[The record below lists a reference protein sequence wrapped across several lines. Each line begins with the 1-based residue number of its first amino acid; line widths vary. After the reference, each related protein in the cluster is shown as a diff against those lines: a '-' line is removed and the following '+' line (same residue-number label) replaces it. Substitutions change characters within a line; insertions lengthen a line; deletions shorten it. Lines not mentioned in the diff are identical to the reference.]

1 MVRAMTGDE
10 LRRRVRADVAAR
22 SPVDAREATS
32 IDRFLTAFDSLVEPF
47 SRVSDP
53 VHVTGSGI
61 VTGRRGVVLLRHR
74 RLGVWLQPGGHIDP
88 GETPWDAARRESE
101 EETGLA
107 VAFTDVLPDGVPLLV
122 HVDVHAG
129 GKGHTHL
136 DLRYLLEAGD
146 DDPDPPPEESQEVG
160 WFDWPEAI
168 ERADDGLRGALRAL
182 RPPAPDPRRRRG
194 RRED

>member
-1 MVRAMTGDE
+1 MARVMTGDE
-10 LRRRVRADVAAR
+10 LRHRVRADVAAR
-22 SPVDAREATS
+22 RPVDAREATS
-32 IDRFLTAFDSLVEPF
+32 IDRFLAAFDALAEPF
-47 SRVSDP
+47 SRSSDP

-74 RLGVWLQPGGHIDP
+74 RLGVWLQPGGHVDP

-107 VAFTDVLPDGVPLLV
+107 VVFADVLPDGVPPLV

-129 GKGHTHL
+129 GKGHPHL

-146 DDPDPPPEESQEVG
+146 DDPDPPPGESQEIG
-160 WFDWPEAI
+160 WFDWAEAI

-182 RPPAPDPRRRRG
+182 RPPA
-194 RRED
+194 